1 MKLQHSDRRVNLV
14 KDLFKKK
21 FPPIRALESLT
32 GHVIFKLRY
41 NQIYQLKTTMIWQ
54 RSENSTC
61 EISFLECSV
70 VAFIVPPLAKWIFG
84 VLCAELEAAH
94 KMTLFFFSKSHFM
107 IARQIWLTSSFK
119 ITTTNCVL
127 HKCFAFKLETPS
139 ILGFQVWHSEFEP
152 LST

>member
-1 MKLQHSDRRVNLV
+1 M
-14 KDLFKKK
+14 
-21 FPPIRALESLT
+21 
-32 GHVIFKLRY
+32 IFR
-41 NQIYQLKTTMIWQ
+41 QQ
-54 RSENSTC
+54 SENSKC

-139 ILGFQVWHSEFEP
+139 ILGFQVWNSEFEP

>member
-1 MKLQHSDRRVNLV
+1 
-14 KDLFKKK
+14 
-21 FPPIRALESLT
+21 
-32 GHVIFKLRY
+32 
-41 NQIYQLKTTMIWQ
+41 MIWQ

-139 ILGFQVWHSEFEP
+139 MLGFQVWHSSEW
-152 LST
+152 

>member
-1 MKLQHSDRRVNLV
+1 M
-14 KDLFKKK
+14 
-21 FPPIRALESLT
+21 
-32 GHVIFKLRY
+32 IFKVRC

-139 ILGFQVWHSEFEP
+139 IFGFQVWHLNESRNKFTPCSKVSLKSLLHMKSHEQ
-152 LST
+152 